1 MGLRI
6 DLWTW
11 QYEPEPTGIGPVAAS
26 WARSMSDRGY
36 DVRVVTAHPHYP
48 TPQWGRSWTPYHEQR
63 DGIPVLRLPL
73 WIGRQSALARMREE
87 ASYALSASV
96 AVIGRRRPDVAV
108 VVSPSLMSLAPS
120 IMQASLRGV
129 PWVLWLQ
136 DIVTSAAATT
146 GLVRSRAVLG
156 SARGLE
162 RLAYRSA
169 ARVVVISDAHRR
181 MLIEEGV
188 PAEKLVRIY
197 NPATRPV
204 IAPEALGAA
213 EAERD
218 LRVLCMGNIG
228 FSQNLPRLVQAFEQS
243 ERLPAGTCLIITGTG
258 ELEPEVRAEVRSER
272 VEMKGLLPT
281 IDDELDRAAVGLV
294 PQRPDIVEFNLP
306 SKLMNFMARGV
317 PVLASVR
324 PDSETA
330 RLVQRS
336 GGGWLADASDP
347 DAFPETVLRI
357 AGDPEDRAARG
368 RKACSFA
375 AENFSAE
382 VVADQFERIL
392 EQTVARSNRVAGG
405 SGHE

>member
-26 WARSMSDRGY
+26 WARSIKDRGH

-73 WIGRQSALARMREE
+73 WIGRRSAFARMREE
-87 ASYALSASV
+87 ATYALSASL
-96 AVIGRRRPDVAV
+96 AVIGRSRPDVAV

-120 IMQASLRGV
+120 IMQATLRGV

-146 GLVRSRAVLG
+146 GLVRSRALLG
-156 SARGLE
+156 PARGLE
-162 RLAYRSA
+162 RRAYRSA

-188 PAEKLVRIY
+188 PAGKLVRIY
-197 NPATRPV
+197 NPATQPLA
-204 IAPEALGAA
+204 APNALN
-213 EAERD
+213 EVDAERG
-218 LRVLCMGNIG
+218 LRVLFMGNIG
-228 FSQNLPRLVQAFEQS
+228 YSQDLPRLVQAFEQF
-243 ERLPAGTCLIITGTG
+243 EALPAGTRLIIIGTG
-258 ELEPEVRAEVRSER
+258 ELESEVRAQVRSAR
-272 VEMKGLLPT
+272 VEMKGLLPN
-281 IDDELDRAAVGLV
+281 IESELDCAGVGLV
-294 PQRPDIVEFNLP
+294 PQRPDIAEFNLP
-306 SKLMNFMARGV
+306 SKLMTFMARGV

-347 DAFPETVLRI
+347 DAFPETVMRI
-357 AGDPEDRAARG
+357 IGDPEDRAARG
-368 RKACSFA
+368 RKARAFA
-375 AENFSAE
+375 AEHFSPD
-382 VVADQFERIL
+382 VIVDQFEEAL
-392 EQTVARSNRVAGG
+392 EEVVRAGETWHG
-405 SGHE
+405 WAGPD